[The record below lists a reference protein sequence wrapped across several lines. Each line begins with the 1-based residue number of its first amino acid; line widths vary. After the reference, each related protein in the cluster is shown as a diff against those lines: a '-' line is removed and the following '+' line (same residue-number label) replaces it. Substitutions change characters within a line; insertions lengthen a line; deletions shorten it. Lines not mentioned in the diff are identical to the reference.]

1 MPQDGSQN
9 YYYPPG
15 TRGIPDETIESPAYN
30 NFLDDLVGNDLNIAR
45 PIHRGG
51 TGATTADQ
59 ALINL
64 GAEKATQLVANYDS
78 HVWLPGS
85 FRSAA
90 GATAAPVAD
99 HAFAGIV
106 YINEPLLS
114 PPTNA
119 NVTVSA
125 RDMDDTV
132 VPSRVY
138 VREKKAN
145 VWGAWTVIDATTLPF
160 PPGGGLSATTILAA
174 IQELAVEKADITYV
188 DAEVA
193 ELKTYVDLEDV
204 DLQNQINALDTEKA
218 DVTYVNSVTSLSY
231 DGLAFL
237 GLQTNGSFIV
247 NQERNVGIQNTV
259 SGLVVI
265 SDGWKA
271 LHGTNFSR
279 SIIDYSSMGM
289 NLYTHSCYQAPPA
302 LAAGDAVYLYTAVEG
317 FRFARV
323 GWGTDAPAVF
333 ASYPITISFLARH
346 ARVGT
351 YCVAVRH
358 PALTASY
365 VATYT
370 QDVADAE
377 QYHTLTIPI
386 DATLQWDRGVNPAV
400 QIVFTIAAGTNFIG
414 NANAWNSGNK
424 LTVAGAVNGAQTTS
438 DRFRLRGVM
447 VNMGT
452 VAPTADRLPYILRPH
467 DEELRLCQR
476 YFQTSVAGSGGA
488 IVGSGMVKDATTA
501 WFHHTF
507 AVPMRVPPTLN
518 GSSPVPGNY
527 NALVGASAFNASAIA
542 TVGASTNSA
551 HIILTSSGMTA
562 GQGALLQVASLNVPS
577 LKFDASM

>member
-106 YINEPLLS
+106 YLGEPFTS

-119 NVTVSA
+119 NVVVSA
-125 RDMDDTV
+125 RDLDDTV

-145 VWGAWTVIDATTLPF
+145 VWGAWTVIDATTLPL
-160 PPGGGLSATTILAA
+160 PPGGGLDATTILAA
-174 IQELAVEKADITYV
+174 IQELAVEKADI
-188 DAEVA
+188 
-193 ELKTYVDLEDV
+193 
-204 DLQNQINALDTEKA
+204 
-218 DVTYVNSVTSLSY
+218 TYVNSVTSLSY

-247 NQERNVGIQNTV
+247 NQDRNVAIPNTV
-259 SGLVVI
+259 SGLVTI
-265 SDGWKA
+265 TDGWKA
-271 LHGTNFSR
+271 LHGTNFSN
-279 SIIDYSSMGM
+279 STIDYSSMGM
-289 NLYTHSCYQAPPA
+289 NLYTHRPYAAPPV
-302 LAAGDAVYLYTAVEG
+302 LAAGDAVYVYTAIEG
-317 FRFARV
+317 FRFARM
-323 GWGTDAPAVF
+323 GWGDMFPMSF
-333 ASYPITISFLARH
+333 DRYPITVSFLARH
-346 ARVGT
+346 TRAGV

-370 QDVADAE
+370 QNVADVE
-377 QYHTLTIPI
+377 QYHALTIPI
-386 DATLQWDRGVNPAV
+386 EATLQWERGVNPAV

-424 LTVAGAVNGAQTTS
+424 LTVAGAINAAQTTS

-476 YFQTSVAGSGGA
+476 YFQTTVPASGGT
-488 IVGSGMVKDATTA
+488 IVGSGMVNSATAA
-501 WFHHTF
+501 WFYHRF

-518 GSSPVPGNY
+518 GSSPAPGNY
-527 NALVGASAFNASAIA
+527 NALVGASVFNASAIA
-542 TVGASTNSA
+542 
-551 HIILTSSGMTA
+551 ILTPSTEGTAIALTSAGMTP
-562 GQGALLQVASLNVPS
+562 GQAALLQAATFNVPT